1 MKHVIC
7 PICGSVCSKYGKT
20 KAGSQRWFCKKCG
33 LAFSPQIDNSAKQLQ
48 IFLDW
53 LFSKGSQSD
62 LPGGGR
68 TFRRKTAQ
76 FWDIWTLPPVIDVP
90 RDILYV
96 DGIYLGRKACVLIC
110 RDEKHV
116 LGWYLCRYENSR
128 AWKALMDRIPEPKVV
143 VSDGGTGFAK
153 ALKKTWP
160 HARHQRCLFHVF
172 CQVKRYTTSQPKT
185 LAGIELY
192 ALAKDLLQKADR
204 IEDMVLAVERQA
216 PNTVSAYRERLEAK
230 LREVLNDT
238 AVAEERVIA
247 EAAIFA
253 DRVATDEETVR
264 LHSHLSQFRKMM
276 AEGSPIGRKLDFLI
290 QEFNRE
296 ANTIGSKCQ
305 DSEIA
310 YLVVDLKSE
319 IEKIREQVQNIE

>member
-1 MKHVIC
+1 MIRSMT
-7 PICGSVCSKYGKT
+7 GYG
-20 KAGSQRWFCKKCG
+20 
-33 LAFSPQIDNSAKQLQ
+33 SAKGTVAGFAITIELR
-48 IFLDW
+48 IVNNRYLDLGIKLPRGFLFAESEIKNYIQQKVSRGKLDFF
-53 LFSKGSQSD
+53 LTLDSVESD
-62 LPGGGR
+62 QTR
-68 TFRRKTAQ
+68 IR
-76 FWDIWTLPPVIDVP
+76 V
-90 RDILYV
+90 
-96 DGIYLGRKACVLIC
+96 
-110 RDEKHV
+110 
-116 LGWYLCRYENSR
+116 NSR
-128 AWKALMDRIPEPKVV
+128 LAEAYRNAITEIGQNLELPTSVSALDIARF
-143 VSDGGTGFAK
+143 SDVLSLEKEELDQAAFLEQLMPLLDT
-153 ALKKTWP
+153 ALLDFNAMRSREGEK
-160 HARHQRCLFHVF
+160 
-172 CQVKRYTTSQPKT
+172 
-185 LAGIELY
+185 
-192 ALAKDLLQKADR
+192 LAKDLLQKADR

>member
-1 MKHVIC
+1 MIRSMT
-7 PICGSVCSKYGKT
+7 GYG
-20 KAGSQRWFCKKCG
+20 
-33 LAFSPQIDNSAKQLQ
+33 SAKGTVAGFAITIELRSVNNRYLDLG
-48 IFLDW
+48 IKLPRGFLFAESEIKNYIQQKVSRGKLDFF
-53 LFSKGSQSD
+53 LTLDSVESD
-62 LPGGGR
+62 QTR
-68 TFRRKTAQ
+68 IR
-76 FWDIWTLPPVIDVP
+76 V
-90 RDILYV
+90 
-96 DGIYLGRKACVLIC
+96 
-110 RDEKHV
+110 
-116 LGWYLCRYENSR
+116 NSR
-128 AWKALMDRIPEPKVV
+128 LAEAYRNAIMEIGQNLELPTSVSALDIARF
-143 VSDGGTGFAK
+143 SDVLSLEKEELDQAAFLEQLMPLLDT
-153 ALKKTWP
+153 ALLDFNAMRSREGEK
-160 HARHQRCLFHVF
+160 
-172 CQVKRYTTSQPKT
+172 
-185 LAGIELY
+185 
-192 ALAKDLLQKADR
+192 LAKDLLQKADR
-204 IEDMVLAVERQA
+204 IEDMVLAVESQA
-216 PNTVSAYRERLEAK
+216 PKTVSAYRERLEAK

>member
-1 MKHVIC
+1 MIRSMT
-7 PICGSVCSKYGKT
+7 GYG
-20 KAGSQRWFCKKCG
+20 
-33 LAFSPQIDNSAKQLQ
+33 SAKGTVAGFAITIELRSVNNRYLDLG
-48 IFLDW
+48 IKLPRGFLFAESEIKNSIQQKVSRGKLDFF
-53 LFSKGSQSD
+53 LTLDSVESD
-62 LPGGGR
+62 QTR
-68 TFRRKTAQ
+68 IR
-76 FWDIWTLPPVIDVP
+76 V
-90 RDILYV
+90 
-96 DGIYLGRKACVLIC
+96 
-110 RDEKHV
+110 
-116 LGWYLCRYENSR
+116 NSR
-128 AWKALMDRIPEPKVV
+128 LAEAYRNAITEIGQNLELPTSVSALDIARF
-143 VSDGGTGFAK
+143 SDVLSLEKEELDQAAFLEQLMPLLDT
-153 ALKKTWP
+153 ALLDFNAMRSREGEK
-160 HARHQRCLFHVF
+160 
-172 CQVKRYTTSQPKT
+172 
-185 LAGIELY
+185 
-192 ALAKDLLQKADR
+192 LAKDLLQKADR

>member
-1 MKHVIC
+1 MT
-7 PICGSVCSKYGKT
+7 GYG
-20 KAGSQRWFCKKCG
+20 
-33 LAFSPQIDNSAKQLQ
+33 SAKGTVAGFAITIELRSVNNRYLDLG
-48 IFLDW
+48 IKLPRGFLFAESEIKNYIQQKVSRGKLDFF
-53 LFSKGSQSD
+53 LTLDSVESD
-62 LPGGGR
+62 QTR
-68 TFRRKTAQ
+68 IR
-76 FWDIWTLPPVIDVP
+76 V
-90 RDILYV
+90 
-96 DGIYLGRKACVLIC
+96 
-110 RDEKHV
+110 
-116 LGWYLCRYENSR
+116 NSR
-128 AWKALMDRIPEPKVV
+128 LAEAYRNAITEIGQNLELPTSVSALDIARF
-143 VSDGGTGFAK
+143 SDVLSLEKEELDQAAFLEQLMPLLDT
-153 ALKKTWP
+153 ALLDFNAMRSREGEK
-160 HARHQRCLFHVF
+160 
-172 CQVKRYTTSQPKT
+172 
-185 LAGIELY
+185 
-192 ALAKDLLQKADR
+192 LAKDLLQKADR

>member
-1 MKHVIC
+1 MIRSMT
-7 PICGSVCSKYGKT
+7 GYG
-20 KAGSQRWFCKKCG
+20 
-33 LAFSPQIDNSAKQLQ
+33 SAKGTVAGFAITIELRSVNNRYLDLG
-48 IFLDW
+48 IKLPRGFLFAESEIKNYIQQKVSRGKLDFF
-53 LFSKGSQSD
+53 LTLDSVESD
-62 LPGGGR
+62 QTR
-68 TFRRKTAQ
+68 IR
-76 FWDIWTLPPVIDVP
+76 V
-90 RDILYV
+90 
-96 DGIYLGRKACVLIC
+96 
-110 RDEKHV
+110 
-116 LGWYLCRYENSR
+116 NSR
-128 AWKALMDRIPEPKVV
+128 LAEAYRNAITEIGQNLELPTSVSALDIARFSDVLSLEKEELDQTAFMEQLIPLL
-143 VSDGGTGFAK
+143 DM
-153 ALKKTWP
+153 ALLDFNAMRSREGEK
-160 HARHQRCLFHVF
+160 
-172 CQVKRYTTSQPKT
+172 
-185 LAGIELY
+185 
-192 ALAKDLLQKADR
+192 LAKDLLQKADR

>member
-1 MKHVIC
+1 MIRSMT
-7 PICGSVCSKYGKT
+7 GYG
-20 KAGSQRWFCKKCG
+20 
-33 LAFSPQIDNSAKQLQ
+33 SAKGTVAGFAITIELRSVNNRYLDLG
-48 IFLDW
+48 IKLPRGFLFAESEIKNYIQQKVSRGKLDFF
-53 LFSKGSQSD
+53 LTLDSVESD
-62 LPGGGR
+62 QTR
-68 TFRRKTAQ
+68 IR
-76 FWDIWTLPPVIDVP
+76 V
-90 RDILYV
+90 
-96 DGIYLGRKACVLIC
+96 
-110 RDEKHV
+110 
-116 LGWYLCRYENSR
+116 NSR
-128 AWKALMDRIPEPKVV
+128 LAEAYRNAITAIGQNLELPTSVTALDIARF
-143 VSDGGTGFAK
+143 SDVLSLEKEELDQAAFLEQLMPLLDT
-153 ALKKTWP
+153 ALLDFN
-160 HARHQRCLFHVF
+160 AMRCREGE
-172 CQVKRYTTSQPKT
+172 K
-185 LAGIELY
+185 LAN
-192 ALAKDLLQKADR
+192 DLLQKADR
-204 IEDMVLAVERQA
+204 IEDMVLAVESQA
-216 PNTVSAYRERLEAK
+216 PKTVSAYRERLEAK

>member
-1 MKHVIC
+1 MIRSMT
-7 PICGSVCSKYGKT
+7 GYG
-20 KAGSQRWFCKKCG
+20 
-33 LAFSPQIDNSAKQLQ
+33 SAKGTVAGFAITIELRSVNNRYLDLG
-48 IFLDW
+48 IKLPRGFLFAESEIKNYIQQKVSRGKLDFF
-53 LFSKGSQSD
+53 LTLDSVESD
-62 LPGGGR
+62 QTR
-68 TFRRKTAQ
+68 IR
-76 FWDIWTLPPVIDVP
+76 V
-90 RDILYV
+90 
-96 DGIYLGRKACVLIC
+96 
-110 RDEKHV
+110 
-116 LGWYLCRYENSR
+116 NSR
-128 AWKALMDRIPEPKVV
+128 LAEAYRNAITEIGQNLELPTSVSALDIARF
-143 VSDGGTGFAK
+143 SDVLSLEKEELDQAAFLEQLMPLLDT
-153 ALKKTWP
+153 ALLDFN
-160 HARHQRCLFHVF
+160 AMRCREGE
-172 CQVKRYTTSQPKT
+172 K
-185 LAGIELY
+185 
-192 ALAKDLLQKADR
+192 LAKDLLQKADR
-204 IEDMVLAVERQA
+204 IEDMVLAVESQA
-216 PNTVSAYRERLEAK
+216 PKTVSAYRERLEAK

-296 ANTIGSKCQ
+296 ANTIGSTCQ

>member
-1 MKHVIC
+1 MIRSMT
-7 PICGSVCSKYGKT
+7 GYG
-20 KAGSQRWFCKKCG
+20 
-33 LAFSPQIDNSAKQLQ
+33 SAKGTVAGFAITIELRSVNNRYLDLG
-48 IFLDW
+48 IKLPRGFLFAESEIKNYIQQKVSRGKLDFF
-53 LFSKGSQSD
+53 LTLDSVESD
-62 LPGGGR
+62 QTR
-68 TFRRKTAQ
+68 IR
-76 FWDIWTLPPVIDVP
+76 V
-90 RDILYV
+90 
-96 DGIYLGRKACVLIC
+96 
-110 RDEKHV
+110 
-116 LGWYLCRYENSR
+116 NSR
-128 AWKALMDRIPEPKVV
+128 LAEAYRNAIMEIGQNLELPTSVSALDIARF
-143 VSDGGTGFAK
+143 SDVLSLEKEELDQAAFLEQLMPLLDT
-153 ALKKTWP
+153 ALLDFNAMRSREGEK
-160 HARHQRCLFHVF
+160 
-172 CQVKRYTTSQPKT
+172 
-185 LAGIELY
+185 
-192 ALAKDLLQKADR
+192 LAKDLLQKADR

>member
-1 MKHVIC
+1 MIRSMT
-7 PICGSVCSKYGKT
+7 GYG
-20 KAGSQRWFCKKCG
+20 
-33 LAFSPQIDNSAKQLQ
+33 SAKGTVAGFAITIELRSVNNRYLDLG
-48 IFLDW
+48 IKLPRGFLFAESEIKNYIQQKVSRGKLDFF
-53 LFSKGSQSD
+53 LTLDSVESD
-62 LPGGGR
+62 QTR
-68 TFRRKTAQ
+68 IR
-76 FWDIWTLPPVIDVP
+76 V
-90 RDILYV
+90 
-96 DGIYLGRKACVLIC
+96 
-110 RDEKHV
+110 
-116 LGWYLCRYENSR
+116 NSR
-128 AWKALMDRIPEPKVV
+128 LAEAYRNAITEIGQNLELPTSVSALDIARF
-143 VSDGGTGFAK
+143 SDVLSLEKEELDQAAFLEQLMPLLDT
-153 ALKKTWP
+153 ALLDFNAMRSREGEK
-160 HARHQRCLFHVF
+160 
-172 CQVKRYTTSQPKT
+172 
-185 LAGIELY
+185 
-192 ALAKDLLQKADR
+192 LAKDLLQKADR

-319 IEKIREQVQNIE
+319 IEKIREQVPNIE

>member
-1 MKHVIC
+1 MIRSMT
-7 PICGSVCSKYGKT
+7 GYG
-20 KAGSQRWFCKKCG
+20 
-33 LAFSPQIDNSAKQLQ
+33 SAKGTVAGFAITIELRSVNNRYLDLG
-48 IFLDW
+48 IKLPRGFLFAESEIKNYIQQKVSRGKLDFF
-53 LFSKGSQSD
+53 LTLDSVESD
-62 LPGGGR
+62 QTR
-68 TFRRKTAQ
+68 IR
-76 FWDIWTLPPVIDVP
+76 V
-90 RDILYV
+90 
-96 DGIYLGRKACVLIC
+96 
-110 RDEKHV
+110 
-116 LGWYLCRYENSR
+116 NSR
-128 AWKALMDRIPEPKVV
+128 LAEAYRNAITEIGQNLELPNSVSALDIARF
-143 VSDGGTGFAK
+143 SDVLSLEKEELDQAAFLEQLMPLLDT
-153 ALKKTWP
+153 ALLDFNAMRSREGEK
-160 HARHQRCLFHVF
+160 
-172 CQVKRYTTSQPKT
+172 
-185 LAGIELY
+185 
-192 ALAKDLLQKADR
+192 LAKDLLQKADR

>member
-1 MKHVIC
+1 MIRSMT
-7 PICGSVCSKYGKT
+7 GYG
-20 KAGSQRWFCKKCG
+20 
-33 LAFSPQIDNSAKQLQ
+33 SAKGTVAGFAITIELRSVNNRYLDLG
-48 IFLDW
+48 IKLPRGFLFAESEIKNYIQQKVSRGKLDFF
-53 LFSKGSQSD
+53 LTLDSVESD
-62 LPGGGR
+62 QTR
-68 TFRRKTAQ
+68 IR
-76 FWDIWTLPPVIDVP
+76 V
-90 RDILYV
+90 
-96 DGIYLGRKACVLIC
+96 
-110 RDEKHV
+110 
-116 LGWYLCRYENSR
+116 NSR
-128 AWKALMDRIPEPKVV
+128 LAEAYRNAITEIGQNLELPTSATALDIARF
-143 VSDGGTGFAK
+143 SDVLSLEKEELDQAAFLEQLMPLLDT
-153 ALKKTWP
+153 ALLDFNAMRSREGEK
-160 HARHQRCLFHVF
+160 
-172 CQVKRYTTSQPKT
+172 
-185 LAGIELY
+185 
-192 ALAKDLLQKADR
+192 LAKDLLQKADR

>member
-1 MKHVIC
+1 MIRSMT
-7 PICGSVCSKYGKT
+7 GYG
-20 KAGSQRWFCKKCG
+20 
-33 LAFSPQIDNSAKQLQ
+33 SAK
-48 IFLDW
+48 
-53 LFSKGSQSD
+53 
-62 LPGGGR
+62 
-68 TFRRKTAQ
+68 
-76 FWDIWTLPPVIDVP
+76 
-90 RDILYV
+90 
-96 DGIYLGRKACVLIC
+96 
-110 RDEKHV
+110 
-116 LGWYLCRYENSR
+116 
-128 AWKALMDRIPEPKVV
+128 
-143 VSDGGTGFAK
+143 GTVAGFAI
-153 ALKKTWP
+153 T
-160 HARHQRCLFHVF
+160 
-172 CQVKRYTTSQPKT
+172 
-185 LAGIELY
+185 IELRSVNNRY
-192 ALAKDLLQKADR
+192 LDLGIKLPRGFLFAESEVKNYIQQKVSRGKLDFFLTLDSVEGDQTRIRVNSQLAEAYRNAITEIGQNLELPTSVSALDIARFSDVLSLEKEELDQAAFLEQLMPLLDTALLDFNAMRSREGEKLAKDLLQKADR
-204 IEDMVLAVERQA
+204 IEDMVLAVESQA
-216 PNTVSAYRERLEAK
+216 PKTVSAYRERLEAK

-238 AVAEERVIA
+238 AVAEERMIA